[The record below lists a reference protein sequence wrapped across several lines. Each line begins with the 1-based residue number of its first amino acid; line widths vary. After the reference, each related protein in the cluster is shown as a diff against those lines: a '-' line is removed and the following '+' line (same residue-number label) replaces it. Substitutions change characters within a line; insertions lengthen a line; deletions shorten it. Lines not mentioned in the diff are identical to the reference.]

1 MPPQMSQRSGVL
13 YWIERKVNDTASLLQ
28 EAKGRWQKATAEQLL
43 HLNGH
48 GQDFRVGIFE
58 TKLTPTSVNLRLIS
72 VPVFAKPFLQIPAAN
87 FRWSEVGTWAL
98 RSVS

>member
-1 MPPQMSQRSGVL
+1 MPPQMSQSSGVL

-28 EAKGRWQKATAEQLL
+28 EAKGSQKATAEQLL

-48 GQDFRVGIFE
+48 GQDFRVGTFE

-72 VPVFAKPFLQIPAAN
+72 APVFAKPCLQIPAAN
-87 FRWSEVGTWAL
+87 FRWSEVGTWAP